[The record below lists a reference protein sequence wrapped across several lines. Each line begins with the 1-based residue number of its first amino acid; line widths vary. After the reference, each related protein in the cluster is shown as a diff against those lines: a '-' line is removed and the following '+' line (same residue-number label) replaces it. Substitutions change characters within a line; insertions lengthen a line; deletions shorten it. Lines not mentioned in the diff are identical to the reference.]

1 MSSPMFPHEECT
13 EVSDNV
19 FIHKPKGEGCGYRV
33 YLKVGPQTFRVGGD
47 VYPNGDPERE
57 HAEFTARMLAKAVL
71 KLKGVS

>member
-33 YLKVGPQTFRVGGD
+33 YL
-47 VYPNGDPERE
+47 NGDPERE